1 VSNLEHRLTGGNVA
15 DRVVRVGETI
25 RKPATQATSSVEAFL
40 NHLHDVGFTG
50 APRSLGRDEQGRHV
64 LEYIPGSTVH
74 GSTVDMSHPL
84 SLSELH
90 RIGRLIRELHTAAR
104 SFVPPVSAHWGVA
117 IKPVAIKPVA
127 IKPVAIRPNAESLIC
142 HHDLAPWNLVR
153 DGDRWVFIDWDG
165 SGPGYPLWDLA
176 YAAQSF
182 PPLIA
187 HGNPAE
193 DAVRLR
199 SLIDGYGLN
208 QTEMEE
214 LSLLLVERTRAMY
227 QLLLNGSLSGQQP
240 WAHLYAEGH
249 GEHWKQAATYIE
261 KNLNCWRHALLNK
274 PQR

>member
-1 VSNLEHRLTGGNVA
+1 LVSNLEHRLTGGNVA
-15 DRVVRVGETI
+15 DRVVRVGDTI

-40 NHLHDVGFTG
+40 NHLHAVGFTA
-50 APRSLGRDEQGRHV
+50 APRSLGRDEQGRHI
-64 LEYIPGSTVH
+64 LEYIPGSTV
-74 GSTVDMSHPL
+74 DMSRPL

-90 RIGRLIRELHTAAR
+90 RIGRLIQELHTAAR
-104 SFVPPVSAHWGVA
+104 SFVPPVSAHWNIA
-117 IKPVAIKPVA
+117 IKPVASKRVASKPA
-127 IKPVAIRPNAESLIC
+127 ASKPNAESLIC

-187 HGNPAE
+187 KGDPAE
-193 DAVRLR
+193 DAIRLR

-208 QTEMEE
+208 QMEREE
-214 LSLLLVERTRAMY
+214 LPPVLLERTRAMY
-227 QLLLNGSLSGQQP
+227 QLLLNASSPGQQP
-240 WAHLYAEGH
+240 WARLYADGH

-261 KNLNCWRHALLNK
+261 KNLNRWRQALLDK